1 MANCVVRYPLY
12 FETLINKIKLNL
24 YIPFSAQKSEV
35 WSESAIYPTTFS
47 CSAVSCSG
55 GSPPPVFFDSRRL
68 RDAVFFILLK

>member
-35 WSESAIYPTTFS
+35 WSESAIYPLLYLVAP
-47 CSAVSCSG
+47 SAVQVGLRLLFSL
-55 GSPPPVFFDSRRL
+55 PP
-68 RDAVFFILLK
+68 AG